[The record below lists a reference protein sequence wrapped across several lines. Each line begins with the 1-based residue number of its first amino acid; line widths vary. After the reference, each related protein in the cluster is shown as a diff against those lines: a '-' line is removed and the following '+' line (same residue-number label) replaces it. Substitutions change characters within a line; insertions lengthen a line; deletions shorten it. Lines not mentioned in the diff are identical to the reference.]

1 MKIIIYIGIILGLAL
16 LVYNATKLNFDNL
29 FGGDSAVA
37 AIGIL
42 AAACAIILLLI
53 LRTSLKI
60 KKKGKF

>member
-16 LVYNATKLNFDNL
+16 LVYNATKLNFDKL
-29 FGGDSAVA
+29 FSGDSAVA